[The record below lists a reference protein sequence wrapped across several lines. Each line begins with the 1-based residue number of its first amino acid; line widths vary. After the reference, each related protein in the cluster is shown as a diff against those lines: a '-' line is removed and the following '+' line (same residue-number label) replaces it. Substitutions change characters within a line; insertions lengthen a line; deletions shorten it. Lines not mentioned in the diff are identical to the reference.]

1 LAILDT
7 ERGVLV
13 VRIVYDGPAMAGK
26 TSSVRA
32 LAASLDR
39 PTFSGDEAEGRTL
52 HFDWLDYVGG
62 LFQGYPIRC
71 QILSV
76 PGQPALVSRRQRL
89 LREADAVVFVAD
101 SREHALAEGLQ
112 SFEALR
118 AFVNARTPPAPGIV
132 LQANKRDAPDA
143 VPLDDLRARLA
154 VGPTVAVMP
163 SIATDGSGIRETFVL
178 AVRLALDL
186 VRERWRTGT
195 LASGR
200 PESETGEDLMDALRR
215 AESAH
220 GESFGSAAS
229 AGGSSWTTHPEP
241 AARAAAEAPPQP
253 AASAT
258 AGAAASAVAEPV
270 AEAPGVRT
278 PDAYVPGGLIWPPV
292 EGRLVLHEASAIGL
306 YASQGP
312 NGDWWATAEKAWI
325 AYSFRGAE
333 FGEMESGRASLVS
346 WARWLSTLGRRVSP
360 RRAIALCESGAGTW
374 RLWQVG
380 RREPNLRD
388 LVQAALAEPHPD
400 LAADGLL
407 RACDVLAEADA
418 EIAPLGL
425 AVTAVSVGL
434 VPGGGVC
441 YVGILPAAAAA
452 VPEGVPHSERVRAV
466 IGPLL
471 SRARKNPGFDALP
484 VLERLRTRAAAAG
497 TRVVE
502 TLQALLIGH

>member
-1 LAILDT
+1 VAILDK

-32 LAASLDR
+32 LAASLGR

-71 QILSV
+71 QVLSV

-101 SREHALAEGLQ
+101 SRRDALDDGLR
-112 SFEALR
+112 SFETLR
-118 AFVNARTPPAPGIV
+118 SFVNAAAPPAPGIV
-132 LQANKRDAPDA
+132 LQANKRDAADA
-143 VPLDDLRARLA
+143 VPLDQLRARLA
-154 VGPTVAVMP
+154 VGPTVAVTR
-163 SIATDGSGIRETFVL
+163 SVATDGSGIRETFVL
-178 AVRLALDL
+178 AVRLALDR
-186 VRERWRTGT
+186 VREHWRTGS

-200 PESETGEDLMDALRR
+200 PESDSGEDLMDALRR
-215 AESAH
+215 AENVH
-220 GESFGSAAS
+220 GEPLPGGVGAS
-229 AGGSSWTTHPEP
+229 RTGWA
-241 AARAAAEAPPQP
+241 
-253 AASAT
+253 
-258 AGAAASAVAEPV
+258 AEPV
-270 AEAPGVRT
+270 ARPSAAAQAAPVGAGAAVADAAPEAEATGVRT

-325 AYSFRGAE
+325 AYSFRGAD
-333 FGEMESGRASLVS
+333 FPDVDSGRACLVT
-346 WARWLSTLGRRVSP
+346 WARWLSTLGKRISP

-380 RREPNLRD
+380 RREPTLRD
-388 LVQAALAEPHPD
+388 LVRTALAEPHPD

-425 AVTAVSVGL
+425 PVTAVSVSRVDGA
-434 VPGGGVC
+434 GVC

-452 VPEGVPHSERVRAV
+452 VPEAVPHHERVRAV
-466 IGPLL
+466 LGPLL
-471 SRARKNPGFDALP
+471 ARARTSAEFDAVP
-484 VLERLRTRAAAAG
+484 VLDRLRMRSAVASAK
-497 TRVVE
+497 VVE

>member
-1 LAILDT
+1 MAILDT

-32 LAASLDR
+32 LAASLGR

-76 PGQPALVSRRQRL
+76 PGQPALVSRRERL

-101 SREHALAEGLQ
+101 SRPGALEEGLA
-112 SFEALR
+112 SFETLR
-118 AFVNARTPPAPGIV
+118 TFVNAAAPPAPGIV
-132 LQANKRDAPDA
+132 LQANKRDAEDA
-143 VPLDDLRARLA
+143 VPLDLLRTRLA
-154 VGPTVAVMP
+154 VGPTVAVT
-163 SIATDGSGIRETFVL
+163 SSVATDGSGIRETFVL
-178 AVRLALDL
+178 AVRLALDR
-186 VRERWRTGT
+186 VREHWRTGT
-195 LASGR
+195 LESGR
-200 PESETGEDLMDALRR
+200 PDTETGEDLMDALRR
-215 AESAH
+215 SEAAERR
-220 GESFGSAAS
+220 
-229 AGGSSWTTHPEP
+229 AGAP
-241 AARAAAEAPPQP
+241 AARSVAAVAQPALAVALTAVAEAEAP
-253 AASAT
+253 
-258 AGAAASAVAEPV
+258 E
-270 AEAPGVRT
+270 AEAVGVRT

-333 FGEMESGRASLVS
+333 FPEVESGRARLVA
-346 WARWLSTLGRRVSP
+346 WAGWLATLGKRLSP

-380 RREPNLRD
+380 RREPTLRD
-388 LVQAALAEPHPD
+388 LVRAALAEPHPD

-418 EIAPLGL
+418 GMAPLGL
-425 AVTAVSVGL
+425 PVTAVSIGRVEGA
-434 VPGGGVC
+434 GVC
-441 YVGILPAAAAA
+441 YVGIVPATAAA
-452 VPEGVPHSERVRAV
+452 VPEGVPHHERVRAV
-466 IGPLL
+466 LGPLV
-471 SRARKNPGFDALP
+471 SRARTSADFDAVP
-484 VLERLRTRAAAAG
+484 VLERLRLRSAAAG
-497 TRVVE
+497 AQVVE

>member
-1 LAILDT
+1 MAILDT

-13 VRIVYDGPAMAGK
+13 VRIVYDGPALAGK

-32 LAASLDR
+32 LAKSLGR

-71 QILSV
+71 QVLSV
-76 PGQPALVSRRQRL
+76 PGQPALVSRRKRL

-101 SREHALAEGLQ
+101 SRETALADGLA

-118 AFVNARTPPAPGIV
+118 AFVNEAEPPAPGIV
-132 LQANKRDAPDA
+132 LQANKRDAAEA
-143 VPLDDLRARLA
+143 VPLDVLRARLA
-154 VGPTVAVMP
+154 VGPAVAVTQ
-163 SIATDGSGIRETFVL
+163 SVAIDGSGIRETFVL

-186 VRERWRTGT
+186 ARERLRTGT

-200 PESETGEDLMDALRR
+200 PQSDTGEELMDALRR
-215 AESAH
+215 SEAAEST
-220 GESFGSAAS
+220 G
-229 AGGSSWTTHPEP
+229 
-241 AARAAAEAPPQP
+241 PQ
-253 AASAT
+253 A
-258 AGAAASAVAEPV
+258 AGAAAWTLRAEPGTRPIAAAPASASV
-270 AEAPGVRT
+270 EAAPVGVRT

-325 AYSFRGAE
+325 AYSFRDAD
-333 FGEMESGRASLVS
+333 FADVESGRARLVA
-346 WARWLSTLGRRVSP
+346 WARWLSTLGKRLSP
-360 RRAIALCESGAGTW
+360 RRAIALCESGSGSW

-380 RREPNLRD
+380 RRESNLRD
-388 LVQAALAEPHPD
+388 LVRTALAETHPE

-407 RACDVLAEADA
+407 RACDLLVEADA

-425 AVTAVSVGL
+425 PVTAVSIGRVEGA
-434 VPGGGVC
+434 GVC
-441 YVGILPAAAAA
+441 YVGIVPPTPAA
-452 VPEGVPHSERVRAV
+452 VPEPVPQHDRVRAV
-466 IGPLL
+466 IGPLIA
-471 SRARKNPGFDALP
+471 RARTAGFDAVP
-484 VLERLRTRAAAAG
+484 VLDRLRMRSALAG
-497 TRVVE
+497 AKIVE